1 MCQLWKIFEQECFNY
16 LESTY
21 TDVGFNLIGGANSA
35 VSDIEVIDKDFFIEV
50 KLPNAQCG
58 QFVVLENE
66 NNFQYSDKNKTSV
79 NQYSNYIIDYM
90 NMNFKVFHNVG
101 TKGVYIEGISK
112 EIFYSW
118 IIDFY
123 KSKSTKYFITKKM
136 NYIIIPL
143 EKIDEYFDITACYR
157 VKKSGSS
164 DPSNKNIDEIV
175 NFLKNNNIKFK
186 LEINDKKLYI
196 VTEYHLDKKI
206 KINDYT
212 YQFNNIDK
220 NIYNVRK
227 LSNTN
232 NANVIFSIKL
242 IKNYQE
248 EEDLISFLED
258 IKS

>member
-1 MCQLWKIFEQECFNY
+1 
-16 LESTY
+16 
-21 TDVGFNLIGGANSA
+21 
-35 VSDIEVIDKDFFIEV
+35 
-50 KLPNAQCG
+50 
-58 QFVVLENE
+58 
-66 NNFQYSDKNKTSV
+66 
-79 NQYSNYIIDYM
+79 
-90 NMNFKVFHNVG
+90 MNFKVFHNVG

>member
-1 MCQLWKIFEQECFNY
+1 MPASWKELEQKCFNY
-16 LESTY
+16 LQSIY
-21 TDVGFNLIGGANSA
+21 KNVNFNLVGGSNSNI
-35 VSDIEVIDKDFFIEV
+35 SDIKVIDKNFFIEV
-50 KLPNAQCG
+50 KSPSAQCG

-90 NMNFKVFHNVG
+90 NMNFEVFHNVG
-101 TKGVYIEGISK
+101 TKGVYLEGISK

-123 KSKSTKYFITKKM
+123 KAKNTKYFITKKID
-136 NYIIIPL
+136 YIIIPL
-143 EKIDEYFDITACYR
+143 EKIHEYFYIKACYR

-164 DPSNKNIDEIV
+164 DPSNKNIEEIIY
-175 NFLKNNNIKFK
+175 FLENYNIEFK
-186 LEINDKKLYI
+186 LEIDGKKLYI
-196 VTEYHLDKKI
+196 ITEYNIVNKI

-212 YQFNNIDK
+212 YQFNKISEYK
-220 NIYNVRK
+220 YNVRR
-227 LSNTN
+227 LSNTS